1 MKIIQN
7 KDGSGEIVFSWKEI
21 WILVKKRKL
30 SLTAESLKHLSNNLV
45 KIAIEFN
52 ENFNRE
58 QREQMTFSNK
68 VDVKNDSGK

>member
-58 QREQMTFSNK
+58 QKEQMTFSNK

>member
-21 WILVKKRKL
+21 WILIKKRKL

-45 KIAIEFN
+45 KIAIDFN
-52 ENFNRE
+52 EGFNKKI
-58 QREQMTFSNK
+58 QQQKTFSNK
-68 VDVKNDSGK
+68 VNVKNDKDS

>member
-45 KIAIEFN
+45 RLAVEFN
-52 ENFNRE
+52 ENFSKAQQE
-58 QREQMTFSNK
+58 QKTYSNE
-68 VDVKNDSGK
+68 VDVKDDRDK